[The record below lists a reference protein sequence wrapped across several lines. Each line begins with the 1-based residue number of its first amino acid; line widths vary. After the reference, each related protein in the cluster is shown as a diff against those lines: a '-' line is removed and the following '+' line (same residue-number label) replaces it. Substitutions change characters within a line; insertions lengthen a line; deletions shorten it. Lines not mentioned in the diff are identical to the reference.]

1 MTDEPQHQ
9 KSLLVGEDGELI
21 QADTTVNPDLY
32 TQYVATHVRRD
43 PLLVRMQRHFQMYD
57 GVYLFFSPWIFL
69 FVLVI
74 INSLLTSWQNELLS
88 FIFYGAPVVIFVV
101 AVSRLAFKARTHR

>member
-1 MTDEPQHQ
+1 MPDQTQHQ
-9 KSLLVGEDGELI
+9 KPLLVGEDGELL
-21 QADTTVNPDLY
+21 QADMTVDPEAY
-32 TQYVATHVRRD
+32 SEYVATYVRRD
-43 PLLVRMQRHFQMYD
+43 PLWVRMQRHFQMYD